1 MPWSFGVPI
10 GLSVSLCGAILYY
23 ATKRFKKLA
32 LFLVGGGIVFAL
44 LTVLGIFLFMA

>member
-23 ATKRFKKLA
+23 ATKKFKKLA
-32 LFLVGGGIVFAL
+32 VYLIGGGIVFAL
-44 LTVLGIFLFMA
+44 LTVLAVILFLA